1 MRVRPSLSSTVLLFL
16 IRQPANKKDK
26 QEVERYKAD
35 IKAQLTRAGLIRGQP
50 RTNPINTPANLP
62 STTSSS
68 SMSSGFRPTAD
79 PGPSSSSS
87 HLREYH
93 HHPSNSLEFGYH
105 TLGQPQHPHPNSRQ
119 FRLYHTSAP
128 QHSHP
133 MPEMPGKPLISSS
146 LAASK
151 RAAR

>member
-1 MRVRPSLSSTVLLFL
+1 MHR
-16 IRQPANKKDK
+16 PANKKDK

-50 RTNPINTPANLP
+50 RTNPISTSANFA
-62 STTSSS
+62 STASSS
-68 SMSSGFRPTAD
+68 SMSSGYRPTAD

-87 HLREYH
+87 HPREYH
-93 HHPSNSLEFGYH
+93 NHPSNGLEFGYH

-119 FRLYHTSAP
+119 SRLYHTSAL
-128 QHSHP
+128 QHSHYIP
-133 MPEMPGKPLISSS
+133 AMPGKPLISSS

-151 RAAR
+151 CAVRQTIET